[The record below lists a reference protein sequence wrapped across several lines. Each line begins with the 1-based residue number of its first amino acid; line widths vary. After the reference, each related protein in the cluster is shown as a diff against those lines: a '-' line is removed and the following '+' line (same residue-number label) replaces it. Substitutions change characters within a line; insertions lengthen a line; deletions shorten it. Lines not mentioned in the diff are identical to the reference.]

1 MTDENEVFTIGQE
14 ITITGGKWKKVIK
27 ENEKC
32 LITSIKSTFCEVSV
46 IDTTDADA
54 EPKKIQCH
62 RKFMD
67 PASHQVASVGAVV
80 SPQDP
85 ESEADKEPEA
95 QEQSA
100 VFEMPS
106 ADDCVKVSQQ
116 QMEAIDSAGSS
127 GVESLVQEV
136 IDDVVEAAADFGDEL
151 ASLRARVKEL
161 ESDCEAYRDMMLGH
175 QNELNFL
182 RQQTGPTIEER
193 KVRNEKIIQCINILC
208 QLQQ

>member
-62 RKFMD
+62 RKFME
-67 PASHQVASVGAVV
+67 PGAHQVAQPTSMVAVAV
-80 SPQDP
+80 A
-85 ESEADKEPEA
+85 EADKEPEA
-95 QEQSA
+95 QEQSD

-175 QNELNFL
+175 QNELHFL

>member
-1 MTDENEVFTIGQE
+1 MSEHEEKETFTVGQE

-46 IDTTDADA
+46 INTTDPDA

-67 PASHQVASVGAVV
+67 PVSNQVAEPIPEAEKSVG
-80 SPQDP
+80 
-85 ESEADKEPEA
+85 
-95 QEQSA
+95 
-100 VFEMPS
+100 FEMPS
-106 ADDCVKVSQQ
+106 QEDCIEVTAP
-116 QMEAIDSAGSS
+116 QMDAINSAGTTS
-127 GVESLVQEV
+127 VEAVVQEV
-136 IDDVVEAAADFGDEL
+136 IDDVVESAVDTSDEL
-151 ASLRARVKEL
+151 ATLRARVKEL
-161 ESDCEAYRDMMLGH
+161 ETDCESYRDMMLGH

>member
-1 MTDENEVFTIGQE
+1 MTDENEIFTIGQE

-54 EPKKIQCH
+54 EPRKIQCH

-67 PASHQVASVGAVV
+67 PAVHQVAQPTSMVPVV
-80 SPQDP
+80 
-85 ESEADKEPEA
+85 ETVSEDDALA
-95 QEQSA
+95 
-100 VFEMPS
+100 FEMPA

-116 QMEAIDSAGSS
+116 QMAAIDGTGSS
-127 GVESLVQEV
+127 GVEAIVQEV
-136 IDDVVEAAADFGDEL
+136 IDDVVETAVEQGDEL

-161 ESDCEAYRDMMLGH
+161 EADCESYRDMMLGH

>member
-62 RKFMD
+62 RKFME
-67 PASHQVASVGAVV
+67 PGAHQVAQPTSMVAVA
-80 SPQDP
+80 
-85 ESEADKEPEA
+85 EAEA
-95 QEQSA
+95 EAEHTGGEA

-175 QNELNFL
+175 QNELCFL